1 MGEYFTVNSDKTRIT
16 LYVKC
21 FSTYAIGYAD
31 SAGSSGG
38 ESSSAV
44 YPPNIEQTEHGSVTI
59 SPKNPEKGDQ
69 VIIAPAPDDGYTVD
83 AVIVTDSSGK
93 TIAVTPNE
101 DGTYTFTQPD
111 EKVTITVT
119 FRQMADS
126 SDCPRDESCPM
137 AAFAD
142 TELDAWYHDG
152 VHYCLE
158 SDLMVG
164 TGQTTFEPDAVITRG
179 MIVTILWRLEGS
191 PIVDHPMVYDDVN
204 SEDWYG
210 DAVRWAD
217 SIGVVT
223 GYGNNKFG
231 PNDPITREQM
241 AAMLWRYAGSPDAD
255 GTLSAFADGAQT
267 SDWAQPAMIWA
278 VAQELLTGVDQNQLE
293 PQGQATRAQAATIL
307 MRFAQNMKQ

>member
-101 DGTYTFTQPD
+101 DGTYTF
-111 EKVTITVT
+111 I
-119 FRQMADS
+119 
-126 SDCPRDESCPM
+126 C
-137 AAFAD
+137 
-142 TELDAWYHDG
+142 
-152 VHYCLE
+152 
-158 SDLMVG
+158 DL
-164 TGQTTFEPDAVITRG
+164 I
-179 MIVTILWRLEGS
+179 S
-191 PIVDHPMVYDDVN
+191 
-204 SEDWYG
+204 
-210 DAVRWAD
+210 
-217 SIGVVT
+217 
-223 GYGNNKFG
+223 
-231 PNDPITREQM
+231 
-241 AAMLWRYAGSPDAD
+241 
-255 GTLSAFADGAQT
+255 
-267 SDWAQPAMIWA
+267 
-278 VAQELLTGVDQNQLE
+278 
-293 PQGQATRAQAATIL
+293 
-307 MRFAQNMKQ
+307 